1 MLHSVSMAIGAPKQL
16 SQLRRFFLEPR
27 LPKHRQYE
35 ALRAYLVEGRL
46 SKEVP
51 APSATPSIPSTS
63 FVTIFAEK
71 PTPPFFSPRGTARSP
86 NPRSRRLAT

>member
-1 MLHSVSMAIGAPKQL
+1 MAIGAPKEL
-16 SQLRRFFLEPR
+16 STLRRFFLEPR

-46 SKEVP
+46 AKDVGP

-63 FVTIFAEK
+63 FVTISAEK
-71 PTPPFFSPRGTARSP
+71 PIPPFFSLRGTVLRP
-86 NPRSRRLAT
+86 NPRSLRLAT